1 MRFADKVA
9 MVTGG
14 GRGIG
19 KAIAVR
25 LAQEG
30 AKVVVVDKNEE
41 TLTNTVEGIKESG
54 GQAVAIVAD
63 VTRGEEVR
71 RMVKTAIEQF
81 GKIDILVNNVGLF
94 TFEPFL
100 DTTEEVWDN
109 LLAINLKSTLL
120 CSQAVLED
128 MIRKR
133 YGKIVNISSDAAKMG
148 VTAQASYT
156 AAKAGVMGLT
166 RTLAREMAR
175 HNINVNCVCPGL
187 VDTELTAELTGLAPE
202 IREKMIKA
210 IPFRRMAQPE
220 EVAAA
225 VCFLASD
232 DAGYITGQAL
242 SVNGGQSMC

>member
-1 MRFADKVA
+1 MRFGGKVA
-9 MVTGG
+9 IVTGG

-19 KAIAVR
+19 EAIAVR

-30 AKVVVVDKNEE
+30 AKVVVVDKNED

-54 GQAVAIVAD
+54 DQAVAIVAD

-94 TFEPFL
+94 ITEPFL
-100 DTTEEVWDN
+100 DTGEETWDMI
-109 LLAINLKSTLL
+109 LAINLKSTLV
-120 CSQAVLED
+120 CCQAVLED
-128 MIRKR
+128 MTKR
-133 YGKIVNISSDAAKMG
+133 GGGTIVNLSSNAGKMG
-148 VTAQASYT
+148 VGYQASYS

-166 RTLAREMAR
+166 KSLAREMAR

-187 VDTELTAELTGLAPE
+187 VDTELTTEAIGGIPE
-202 IREKMIKA
+202 MREKLVKA

-232 DAGYITGQAL
+232 DAGFITGQTL
-242 SVNGGQSMC
+242 SVDGGNSMC

>member
-1 MRFADKVA
+1 MRFTDKIA
-9 MVTGG
+9 IVTGG

-19 KAIAVR
+19 KAIAIR

-30 AKVVVVDKNEE
+30 AKVVVVDKNQD
-41 TLTNTVEGIKESG
+41 TATSTVESIKEAG
-54 GQAVAIVAD
+54 GQAAPIAAD
-63 VTRGEEVR
+63 VTQSEDVR
-71 RMVKTAIEQF
+71 RMARTTVERF
-81 GKIDILVNNVGLF
+81 GTIDILVNNVGLF

-100 DTTEEVWDN
+100 DTSEDVWDN
-109 LLAINLKSTLL
+109 LIAINLKSTIL
-120 CSQAVLED
+120 CCRAALEE
-128 MIRKR
+128 MTKKK
-133 YGKIVNISSDAAKMG
+133 YGKIVNISSDAAKIG
-148 VTAQASYT
+148 VATQAAYT

-220 EVAAA
+220 EIAAA

-232 DAGYITGQAL
+232 DAGYITGQSL

>member
-1 MRFADKVA
+1 MRFGGKVA
-9 MVTGG
+9 IVTGG

-19 KAIAVR
+19 EAIAVR

-30 AKVVVVDKNEE
+30 AKVVVVDKNED

-54 GQAVAIVAD
+54 DQAVAIVAD

-94 TFEPFL
+94 ITEPFL
-100 DTTEEVWDN
+100 DTGEETWDMI
-109 LLAINLKSTLL
+109 LAINLKSTLV
-120 CSQAVLED
+120 CCQAVLED
-128 MIRKR
+128 MTKR
-133 YGKIVNISSDAAKMG
+133 GGGTIVNLSSNAGKMG
-148 VTAQASYT
+148 VGYQASYS

-166 RTLAREMAR
+166 KSLAREMAR

-187 VDTELTAELTGLAPE
+187 VDTELTTEAIGGVPE
-202 IREKMIKA
+202 MREKLVKA

-232 DAGYITGQAL
+232 DAGFITGQTL
-242 SVNGGQSMC
+242 SVDGGNSMC

>member
-30 AKVVVVDKNEE
+30 AKVVVVDKNED

-54 GQAVAIVAD
+54 DQAVAIVAD

-94 TFEPFL
+94 ITEPFL
-100 DTTEEVWDN
+100 DTGEETWDMI
-109 LLAINLKSTLL
+109 LAINLKSTLV
-120 CSQAVLED
+120 CCQAVLED
-128 MIRKR
+128 MTKR
-133 YGKIVNISSDAAKMG
+133 GGGTIVNLSSNAGKMG
-148 VTAQASYT
+148 VGYQASYS

-166 RTLAREMAR
+166 KSLAREMAR

-187 VDTELTAELTGLAPE
+187 VDTELTTEAIGGIPE
-202 IREKMIKA
+202 MREKLVKA

-232 DAGYITGQAL
+232 DAGFITGQTL
-242 SVNGGQSMC
+242 SVDGGNSMC